1 MKIDA
6 KILICYNA
14 PVTLFSV
21 YNGKPVNEGN
31 NGDDLSEKS
40 FLKELNNIKKTL
52 KKYYT
57 HVETLAIDREVQKAI
72 DGINSFAPDVIF
84 NFVES
89 VEGITSYE
97 YCIAGLYELLDYYY
111 TGCDP
116 ISLGNCLDKAG
127 TKDILQSFG
136 IKTPGYQTLKPN
148 TRFTKND
155 ITLNFPIILKLI
167 KEDASIGISEYSVV
181 NNYTELRKQFKF
193 LSDTYKQEII
203 LEEYIKGRELNVAI
217 LGSRPLPLSEINFE
231 GLPAALPKIVTYEGK
246 WIENSVYYNHTK
258 PVCPAALSEVT
269 LRKVNKIAMAAFKA
283 LNCRDYARI
292 DIRLNS
298 KGITY
303 VIEVNPNPDIS
314 ADSGF
319 ARAAKADGI
328 DYSGLLC
335 TIANYALERKK
346 KNDTQ
351 VKAG

>member
-21 YNGKPVNEGN
+21 YNGKPVNEANDGE
-31 NGDDLSEKS
+31 DLSEKS
-40 FLKELNNIKKTL
+40 FLKELNNIRKAL

-57 HVETLAIDREVQKAI
+57 QVESLAIDREVQKAI
-72 DGINSFAPDVIF
+72 DGINSFTPDVIF

-89 VEGITSYE
+89 VEGITTYE
-97 YCIAGLYELLDYYY
+97 YCIAGLYELLDYCY

-116 ISLGNCLDKAG
+116 ISLGNCLNKAR
-127 TKDILQSFG
+127 TKDILQTFG
-136 IKTPGYQTLKPN
+136 IRTPGYQTLKPN
-148 TRFTKND
+148 ARFTKND

-193 LSDTYKQEII
+193 LSNTYKQEVI
-203 LEEYIKGRELNVAI
+203 LEEYIKGRELNIAI
-217 LGSRPLPLSEINFE
+217 FGSRTLPLSEIKFN
-231 GLPAALPKIVTYEGK
+231 GLPSSLPKIVTYEGK

-258 PVCPAALSEVT
+258 PVCPAEISEDTLS
-269 LRKVNKIAMAAFKA
+269 KVNKIAMDAFKA

-292 DIRLNS
+292 DIRLNN
-298 KGITY
+298 KGIPY

-314 ADSGF
+314 TDSGF

-328 DYSGLLC
+328 NYSDILC

-346 KNDTQ
+346 KNDTK

>member
-21 YNGKPVNEGN
+21 YNGKPVNEDN
-31 NGDDLSEKS
+31 NGDDLSEIS
-40 FLKELNNIKKTL
+40 FLKELKNIKLTL

-57 HVETLAIDREVQKAI
+57 QVDTLAIDREVQKTI

-89 VEGITSYE
+89 VEGISSYE
-97 YCIAGLYELLDYYY
+97 FCIAGLYELLDIYY
-111 TGCDP
+111 TGCDA

-127 TKDILQSFG
+127 TKEILQSFG

-148 TRFTKND
+148 ARFTKYD
-155 ITLNFPIILKLI
+155 IILNFPIILKLI

-181 NNYTELRKQFKF
+181 NNYTELRKQFNF
-193 LSDTYKQEII
+193 LSETYKQEII
-203 LEEYIKGRELNVAI
+203 LEEYINGRELNVAI
-217 LGSRPLPLSEINFE
+217 LGSRPLPLSEINFD
-231 GLPAALPKIVTYEGK
+231 GLPLALPKIVTYEGK
-246 WIENSVYYNHTK
+246 WIEKSVYYNHTK
-258 PVCPAALSEVT
+258 PVCPAALSKVT
-269 LRKVNKIAMAAFKA
+269 QYKVNKIATAAFEA

-292 DIRLNS
+292 DIRLNH
-298 KGITY
+298 KGIPY

-314 ADSGF
+314 TDSGF
-319 ARAAKADGI
+319 ARAAKANGI
-328 DYSGLLC
+328 NYSELLF
-335 TIANYALERKK
+335 TIASYPLERKK
-346 KNDTQ
+346 ENDTQ

>member
-31 NGDDLSEKS
+31 NGEDLSEKS
-40 FLKELNNIKKTL
+40 FLKELNNIRKTL

-57 HVETLAIDREVQKAI
+57 QVESLAIDREVQKAI

-89 VEGITSYE
+89 VEGITTYE
-97 YCIAGLYELLDYYY
+97 YCIAGLYELLDYCY
-111 TGCDP
+111 TGCGP
-116 ISLGNCLDKAG
+116 ISLGNCLNKAR

-148 TRFTKND
+148 ARFTKND

-193 LSDTYKQEII
+193 LSNTYKQEII

-217 LGSRPLPLSEINFE
+217 LGNSPLPLSEIKFN
-231 GLPAALPKIVTYEGK
+231 GLPSSLPKIVTYEGK

-258 PVCPAALSEVT
+258 PVCPAALSEET
-269 LRKVNKIAMAAFKA
+269 LSKVNKIAMDAFKA
-283 LNCRDYARI
+283 LSCRDYARI
-292 DIRLNS
+292 DIRLNN
-298 KGITY
+298 KGIPY

-314 ADSGF
+314 TDSGF
-319 ARAAKADGI
+319 TRAAKADGI
-328 DYSGLLC
+328 NYSDILC
-335 TIANYALERKK
+335 RIVNYALERKK
-346 KNDTQ
+346 KNDTK